1 MNKMRNPIL
10 ILIIGLIFF
19 SCNKK
24 EKAEKDAPNLLVA
37 EKTDEQNSNAGWE
50 EIMPSV
56 VKFNSYDGDRILETG
71 QGFFVAENLI
81 VTTYSLVSRATK
93 IVFTPLNENAKYTAD
108 KYVAVDRINDLVI
121 LFCDS
126 IQRRPVELFRGT
138 APNSAKTM
146 YISAASEKTIQ
157 LFSGKLLNLAT
168 AKGTKLYRITNRVQK
183 SNFGMPIFVSNKQAI
198 GVAFSAIE
206 SYEMQSFA
214 IPSDFIAQLLEKRNK
229 MPETLES
236 LRSGA
241 NEKIAAENR
250 NIKGLVLETD
260 AGNITIR
267 LFNETN
273 EYRDNF
279 IKLAK
284 ERYFDSLLIH
294 RVIKDFGIQSGA
306 ADTRYAEKG
315 DVVGFKGPGY
325 TIPAHIVPGLYH
337 KRGMIGSPRKPDTRN
352 ERLRSDGSQ
361 FYIVSGRRY
370 SDSELDELEKQN
382 SYKFSAAQREVYKT
396 VGGAP
401 HLDGTYTIF
410 GEVIS
415 GMDVV
420 DQIVK
425 VETDND
431 WRPVKDI
438 RLKKVRILK

>member
-93 IVFTPLNENAKYTAD
+93 IIFTPLNENAKYTAD

-260 AGNITIR
+260 AGIITIR

-294 RVIKDFGIQSGA
+294 RIIKDFGIQSGA

>member
-81 VTTYSLVSRATK
+81 VTSYSLVSRATK

-294 RVIKDFGIQSGA
+294 RIIKDFGIQSGA

>member
-24 EKAEKDAPNLLVA
+24 EKAEKDAPNLVVA

-325 TIPAHIVPGLYH
+325 TIPAHIVPGLFH

>member
-24 EKAEKDAPNLLVA
+24 EKAEKDAPNLVVA

-93 IVFTPLNENAKYTAD
+93 IIFTPLNENAKYTAD

-214 IPSDFIAQLLEKRNK
+214 IPSDFIAQLLEKRKK

-260 AGNITIR
+260 AGIITIR

-294 RVIKDFGIQSGA
+294 RIIKDFGIQSGA

>member
-81 VTTYSLVSRATK
+81 VTSYSLVSRATK